1 MLKWVRIYLILVK
14 RNVKKL
20 WIDIIK
26 IDPHFRRLESSRL
39 LPQLLDSR
47 ELLDL
52 LYFIKNIKMLLES
65 EKVLVQERTSLSL
78 NATREKAEKEDGL
91 KNAKRT
97 KVLS

>member
-1 MLKWVRIYLILVK
+1 
-14 RNVKKL
+14 
-20 WIDIIK
+20 
-26 IDPHFRRLESSRL
+26 
-39 LPQLLDSR
+39 
-47 ELLDL
+47 
-52 LYFIKNIKMLLES
+52 MLLES